1 VSTAGSPQTGTI
13 INDDAATISIAAN
26 ISQAE
31 ASSPQAFSVTLS
43 NPVDV
48 AVTVNFSTSDGTATT
63 ADNDYNGIGS
73 QTVTFPAGSIANE
86 TVDVTINNDNKVEA
100 DEVYNV
106 TIGSLAASGRNV
118 NLGTSTRTGTIIN
131 DDAAVVTLS
140 GGIAQNEGNTGTTAY
155 LFTATL
161 NNPVQGGFSVAYTT
175 NDGTATAA
183 DNDYTDNDGSLSFT
197 GTAGEAKT
205 FTVLVNGDLIIEA
218 DETFQTAINSLSGIP
233 TPPAVTIAGSP
244 QTATITNDELDW
256 GDAPTAAQSGFSG
269 TYPSSLAN
277 NGARHGAALG
287 GLRLGA
293 SIDADLDGQPNA
305 TASGDGADEDGVTLP
320 GVLVLNNNADITV
333 NASAA
338 GNLNAWIDFNR
349 DGDWADAGEQVFT
362 NQNVVAGDNNLS
374 FAVPGG
380 ASLGGTFARFRLT
393 TAPGASFDGLAAD
406 GEVED
411 YAVNIVNTQFTIN
424 DPIVTEGNAGT
435 VNLSFIISRTVNSN
449 ACSVDY
455 AITGGTATTGDND
468 YQALAAG
475 TASFTAGGA
484 FSQTINVVVI
494 GDLKVELDETVEMS
508 LSNPVNASILD
519 GSGTGIITNDDAATI
534 IISNPSVTEGDVNT
548 NTTLTFTINMSNPSD
563 TNVDLDY
570 ATLDGLATIADNDYS
585 SASGSLSFT
594 PGQQSKTVTV
604 TGIGDCKIE
613 ANESFLLR
621 LSALVN
627 NGRNVSFNGG
637 GATLDG
643 TGTITNDDALPVITC
658 PANLSQNV
666 NPGVCTTSVTL
677 PLPSTSSICGAS
689 TLEFRYRTVNNQN
702 NPTGPFNAY
711 APSNNNTVIFN
722 SGRYEIEWRI
732 SDGSGSSVCSF
743 YLTVLDNQPPTIV
756 CPPNQFINANASCSG
771 VVGVWNPILLND
783 NCTPTGLIVVGQTPL
798 PTTVLMGHG
807 TSVPVTL
814 SARDQS
820 NNVSNCT
827 FTVTLRDVTPPL
839 ARCKNITTNIGPSG
853 FIKVLPSAVNNGSSD
868 NCSFTLLLTPST
880 FTCASIGL
888 NTVTLQVTDAG
899 GNTATC
905 TARVTVRDNTGP
917 NAKCKDATIFLNDQ
931 GQATLTVAQINNG
944 STDNCGIGS
953 MSINKSLF
961 NCSDISGTNPV
972 TLTLT
977 DVNGNSSHCISQVR
991 VKDAIAPTPVC
1002 EDVTVKLNQGG
1013 NVTVFP
1019 SALAD
1024 NSFDNCSV
1032 WSYSPNVRV
1041 YTTAHI
1047 GNNNLT
1053 ITVKDWSGNGA
1064 TCVSVV
1070 TVQPFN
1076 FQGDSGERADKV
1088 QQDLSAT
1095 ANLSLFPNPT
1105 MGDATLKFELSAAQV
1120 FSVRLF
1126 DMTGR
1131 EVFILEDEGTPGEND
1146 LLIRLNGV
1154 ASGIYLLDFQ
1164 TQDVKAQ
1171 MRLMVQE

>member
-1 VSTAGSPQTGTI
+1 MTI
-13 INDDAATISIAAN
+13 
-26 ISQAE
+26 
-31 ASSPQAFSVTLS
+31 S

-48 AVTVNFSTSDGTATT
+48 AVSVQFSTSNGTATT
-63 ADNDYNGIGS
+63 ADNDYTGIGS

-106 TIGSLAASGRNV
+106 AIGSLAASGRNV
-118 NLGTSTRTGTIIN
+118 NPGISTRTGTIIN

-140 GGIAQNEGNTGTTAY
+140 GGIAQNEGNTGTTSY

-161 NNPVQGGFSVAYTT
+161 DNPVQGGFTANYSTS
-175 NDGTATAA
+175 DGTATTA
-183 DNDYTDNDGSLSFT
+183 DNDYVDNDAALTFV
-197 GTAGEAKT
+197 GTAGETQT
-205 FTVLVNGDLIIEA
+205 FTVLVNGDLNIEA
-218 DETFQTAINSLSGIP
+218 DETFQTSINSLTGIP
-233 TPPAVTIAGSP
+233 MPPAVSIAGSP

-256 GDAPTAAQSGFSG
+256 GDAPTAAQSGFAG
-269 TYPSSLAN
+269 TYPTLFAE
-277 NGARHGAALG
+277 NGARHSASLG

-320 GVLVLNNNADITV
+320 NALVLNNNADIIV

-338 GNLNAWIDFNR
+338 GMLNAWVDFNR

-362 NQNVVAGDNNLS
+362 NQSVAEGDNSLS

-380 ASLGGTFARFRLT
+380 ASLGGSFARFRLT

-424 DPIVTEGNAGT
+424 DPMVAEGNAGT
-435 VNLSFIISRTVNSN
+435 VNLSFIVSRTVNSN

-455 AITGGTATTGDND
+455 AITGGTATTGDSD

-484 FSQTINVVVI
+484 FSQTINVVVN
-494 GDLKVELDETVEMS
+494 GDLKVELNETVEMT

-519 GSGTGIITNDDAATI
+519 GSGTGTITNDDAATI
-534 IISNPSVTEGDVNT
+534 TISNPSVTEGDVNS
-548 NTTLTFTINMSNPSD
+548 NTTLTFTINLSNPSD
-563 TNVDLDY
+563 ANVTLNFE
-570 ATLDGLATIADNDYS
+570 TLDGTATIGNTDYVA
-585 SASGSLSFT
+585 ASGSLLFAA
-594 PGQQSKTVTV
+594 GQQSQTASVT
-604 TGIGDCKIE
+604 INGDCIIE
-613 ANESFLLR
+613 PNETFQLR
-621 LSALVN
+621 LSNLGN
-627 NGRNVSFNGG
+627 NGRNIGFAGG
-637 GATLDG
+637 GATLTG
-643 TGTITNDDALPVITC
+643 TGGINNDDALPEITC
-658 PANLSQNV
+658 PTNRLKSV
-666 NPGVCTTSVTL
+666 DPGVCTTSITL
-677 PLPSTSSICGAS
+677 PLPTTASICGTA
-689 TLEFRYRTVNNQN
+689 TLEFRYRTVDNQN
-702 NPTGPFNAY
+702 NPTGPFNNY
-711 APSNNNTVIFN
+711 APSTNNTVIFN
-722 SGRYEIEWRI
+722 GGRYEVEWRVT
-732 SDGSGSSVCSF
+732 DGSGSAVCSF
-743 YLTVLDNQPPTIV
+743 YVNIIDNQPPSIT

-771 VVGVWNPILLND
+771 LVGTWNPVSLSD
-783 NCTPTGLIVVGQTPL
+783 NCTPVGQIIVSQTPS
-798 PTTVLMGHG
+798 PNTVLVGHG
-807 TSVPVTL
+807 ASVVVVLT
-814 SARDQS
+814 ARDLS
-820 NNVSNCT
+820 NNLSSCS
-827 FTVTLRDVTPPL
+827 FSVTLRDVAPPL
-839 ARCKNITTNIGPSG
+839 AKCKNATANLGSNGTVI
-853 FIKVLPSAVNNGSSD
+853 VLPAAVNNNSSD
-868 NCSFTLLLTPST
+868 NCSFTLSLSPNT
-880 FTCASIGL
+880 FNCANIGL
-888 NTVTLQVTDAG
+888 NIVTLKVTDAG
-899 GNTATC
+899 GNMATC

-917 NAKCKDATIFLNDQ
+917 NAKCKDATIFLNDV
-931 GQATLTVAQINNG
+931 GQATLSVDQVNNG

-953 MSINKSLF
+953 MSISKSLF
-961 NCSDISGTNPV
+961 NCSEISGTNPV

-977 DVNGNSSHCISQVR
+977 DVNGNSSQCISQVR
-991 VKDAIAPTPVC
+991 VKDAIAPTAVC

-1019 SALAD
+1019 STLAD

-1032 WSYSPNVRV
+1032 WSYSPNVKV
-1041 YTTAHI
+1041 YTTANI

-1076 FQGDSGERADKV
+1076 FQGDNGERADKI
-1088 QQDLSAT
+1088 QQDLAAT

-1105 MGDATLKFELSAAQV
+1105 TGDATLKFELSAAQV

-1126 DMTGR
+1126 DMTGKV
-1131 EVFILEDEGTPGEND
+1131 VFSLEDEGTPGENG